1 MRTGSSA
8 CHHRK
13 QGKFLIALTANQAVG
28 VETGF
33 PRGDELGVAVESGR
47 WVLTKLP
54 AGQRPNCSDA
64 IFRTTEKALQRS

>member
-1 MRTGSSA
+1 MPPPQAGKVSDCFNRQSSSW
-8 CHHRK
+8 
-13 QGKFLIALTANQAVG
+13 

-64 IFRTTEKALQRS
+64 IFRTTETALQRS